1 MGNCRHSQHTV
12 DHLDRM
18 EKVLDIMG
26 IICITVSSLYH
37 HCIALYTIRRHDS
50 MTLLLSF
57 ALWAMFRPLGTK
69 RQICRACANWFA
81 FGLLLR
87 NGKLLEAIYRAGV
100 STLQGINI
108 SHLGKRNLIFK
119 TALERDMLVP
129 RRVNPIETN
138 MLLDISSVAGHA
150 PILSIN
156 TLFQGTDFPVH
167 GMS

>member
-37 HCIALYTIRRHDS
+37 HCIAFDWICRHDS

-57 ALWAMFRPLGTK
+57 ALRAMFRPLGTK
-69 RQICRACANWFA
+69 RQIRRACAYWFA

-108 SHLGKRNLIFK
+108 SHLGKRKLIFK
-119 TALERDMLVP
+119 TAPWHLQCSGPCADLVYQHLVP
-129 RRVNPIETN
+129 RNW
-138 MLLDISSVAGHA
+138 LSSSWDV
-150 PILSIN
+150 IKL
-156 TLFQGTDFPVH
+156 
-167 GMS
+167 